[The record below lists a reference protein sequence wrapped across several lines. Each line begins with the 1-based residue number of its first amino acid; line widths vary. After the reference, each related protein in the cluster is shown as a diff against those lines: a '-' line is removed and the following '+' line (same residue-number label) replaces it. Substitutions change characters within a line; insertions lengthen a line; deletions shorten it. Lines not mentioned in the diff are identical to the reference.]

1 MTHGKDFWDN
11 EKLAKILRRG
21 GVVVMPTDTI
31 YGLVGRAENK
41 ETVER
46 IYKIKGRAPDKPC
59 IILIGDVA
67 QIEKFGIILSAPERN
82 FFEQRQP
89 RPTSVILDC
98 ENQLFE
104 YLHRGTNTL
113 AFRLPASEKLRAL
126 LLETGPLI
134 APSANIEGEPPARNI
149 TEAKRYFGDSVDPVR
164 GREGSQRVSTSNG
177 VDLYIDGGVVA
188 GKASRIVKL
197 KKDGSVTV
205 LRD

>member
-1 MTHGKDFWDN
+1 
-11 EKLAKILRRG
+11 
-21 GVVVMPTDTI
+21 MPTDTI
-31 YGLVGRAENK
+31 YGLVGRAEDK
-41 ETVER
+41 RAVER

-67 QIEKFGIILSAPERN
+67 QIEKFGIILSVPERN

-197 KKDGSVTV
+197 QKDGSVTV